1 MYYINK
7 AHSRSSSQ
15 IVIFIFFL
23 IVYCAQM
30 VFVMLFLMDKYVAIM
45 KVLFGIKKGEL
56 MFAPIGCH
64 IFSLTGFVLW
74 IPISYYILKAVFS
87 MLFGMNKFFALIVDS
102 KENYRG
108 GRYSLGSY
116 ERDMALCIV
125 IELAALFFFVFSI
138 FYNIRVR
145 DEGIIHKKFFSP
157 KSELIQW
164 HSVDSVDFCLEIS
177 KRKEESAEPKFIVH
191 AGEQSL
197 DLWNG
202 FGIGSPEV
210 EELISFTELL
220 LKKNP
225 NAKLNINF
233 ELSAKNLSVLKKYKS
248 GEEKIRLLYNYIL
261 QKQKSTNVQGEIYGM

>member
-7 AHSRSSSQ
+7 AQSRSSSQ
-15 IVIFIFFL
+15 IVTFIFFL
-23 IVYCAQM
+23 ILYCAQM
-30 VFVMLFLMDKYVAIM
+30 VFAMLFLMDKYVAIM
-45 KVLFGIKKGEL
+45 KVLFGIKKDEL

-64 IFSLTGFVLW
+64 IFSLTGFLLW

-87 MLFGMNKFFALIVDS
+87 MLFGMNKFFASIDS

-145 DEGIIHKKFFSP
+145 DEGIIHKKFFSLRT
-157 KSELIQW
+157 ELIQW
-164 HSVDSVDFCLEIS
+164 HSVDSLDFCLEIGKS
-177 KRKEESAEPKFIVH
+177 KKESATPKFIVH
-191 AGEQSL
+191 AGNTSL

-202 FGIGSPEV
+202 FGIGSPKV

-225 NAKLNINF
+225 AARLNINF